1 MSTNTDDGSPEEVL
15 PNETDDEQIIHELG
29 QLRAG
34 MSRLNQLTSEKDTPF
49 EISSQVAFLSADVD
63 TLAKKVAGYICGDD
77 GLPDV
82 CPVCGES
89 TTPAQDFEPGESYD
103 VDKMCVVEKSS
114 LGVQQSIIHYEESTG
129 TEE

>member
-34 MSRLNQLTSEKDTPF
+34 MTRLNQLTTDEDVPF
-49 EISSQVAFLSADVD
+49 EVSSQVAFLSSDVD

-82 CPVCGES
+82 CPVCGDP
-89 TTPAQDFEPGESYD
+89 TRPAEKEFEEGESYD
-103 VDKMCVVEKSS
+103 VEKMCVVEKSS
-114 LGVQQSIIHYEESTG
+114 LGVQQSIIHYEEPST
-129 TEE
+129 EK